1 MILKNTK
8 KIFKLFVPLFF
19 QQSWQITLKVTS
31 FVRINISA
39 FQAINYPGKH
49 RHANLKDLGPFLE
62 WMTNVQR
69 MREKEKNKLQ
79 VYLGKSG
86 KASI

>member
-49 RHANLKDLGPFLE
+49 RHANLKDLGRFLE

>member
-1 MILKNTK
+1 MIFKNTK
-8 KIFKLFVPLFF
+8 KTFLSYLYPFF
-19 QQSWQITLKVTS
+19 QWSWQITLKVIS

-39 FQAINYPGKH
+39 FQAINYPGEH
-49 RHANLKDLGPFLE
+49 RHANHKDLGLFLE

-69 MREKEKNKLQ
+69 MREKEKNKRQ

-86 KASI
+86 KASR